1 MNKERRTTD
10 PDGNGVLFLCD
21 QRACEV
27 CYPEC
32 RHTNDIRHAKG
43 FEFHRTN
50 KGGFWIQ
57 TEDAPETH
65 SYPMWSD
72 AEIDDV
78 MNYIVTNDIRF
89 YHRTS
94 GVIWYVDKQ
103 KNTIEF
109 KTCNVVCYRWDMS
122 VVSPTAAKL
131 EVYDVVKEDGM
142 HPRRKVR

>member
-1 MNKERRTTD
+1 MSEKKRATD
-10 PDGNGVLFLCD
+10 SDGNEILFLCD

-43 FEFHRTN
+43 FEFHQTN

-57 TEDAPETH
+57 TEDAPEAH

-72 AEIDDV
+72 AEINDV
-78 MNYIVTNDIRF
+78 MNCIRF
-89 YHRTS
+89 YHSTFD
-94 GVIWYVDKQ
+94 VICYIDKQ
-103 KNTIEF
+103 TNIVEF
-109 KTCNVVCYRWDMS
+109 KARDVVFYRWDMS

-131 EVYDVVKEDGM
+131 EVYGYDKS
-142 HPRRKVR
+142 

>member
-1 MNKERRTTD
+1 MDEKKRATD
-10 PDGNGVLFLCD
+10 SDGNDILFLCD
-21 QRACEV
+21 RRACEV

-32 RHTNDIRHAKG
+32 RHTNDIRHAKE

-57 TEDAPETH
+57 VEDAHETH
-65 SYPMWSD
+65 SYPMWSNS
-72 AEIDDV
+72 EIDDV
-78 MNYIVTNDIRF
+78 ANYIVMNDIRF

-94 GVIWYVDKQ
+94 DVIGCVDKQ

-109 KTCNVVCYRWDMS
+109 RACDVVCYRWDMS

-142 HPRRKVR
+142 HPRRKAR